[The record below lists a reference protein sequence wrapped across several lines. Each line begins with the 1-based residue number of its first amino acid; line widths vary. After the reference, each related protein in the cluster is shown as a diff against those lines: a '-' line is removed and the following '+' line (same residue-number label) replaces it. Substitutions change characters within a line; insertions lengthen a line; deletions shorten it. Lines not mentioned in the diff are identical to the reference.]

1 MNIIVVGAGK
11 VGRQIIGELSDSCDI
26 VLIEISEKIIEDITS
41 EYDIQS
47 ILGNAVNVDVL
58 KEAGAANA
66 DIFISVTGSDELNII
81 SSMIANKLGAKSTV
95 ARVRSPEYTKSAKF
109 LSSSLNITKLINPDE
124 EAAVQI
130 LEIIKYPLAKS
141 IEHFAN
147 KKLQMVEFK
156 IPNGS
161 YLDGIDLKSFR
172 KTLGYNMIVCIVER
186 GEEVIIPK
194 GDTTLRSND
203 NIYVTGSKK
212 DMDKFYDSI
221 NVKTKKIEKVMLI
234 GASKICFFLTELL
247 LNEKK
252 DVKILEVD
260 RSIAEEIAIK
270 YPEATVI
277 NKDGTNQNYL
287 IEEGITS
294 YDCVVSL
301 TGIDEENIILSLYS
315 SYLGV
320 NKSIAKVNRINMIKL
335 IENKGL
341 DTAVVPKGIIANQI
355 VRFVRS
361 KMDSGNSTI
370 ENLYKL
376 SNRRIEAIEFVIKEK
391 ADYTDIKLKDLSMK
405 ENTLIAFIYRKNHI
419 IFPTGEDVL
428 KMGDRVVI
436 ITSFE
441 DVTRI
446 SDLFI

>member
-26 VLIEISEKIIEDITS
+26 VLIENSEKIIEDITS

-58 KEAGAANA
+58 KEAGAKNA

-95 ARVRSPEYTKSAKF
+95 ARVRSPEYSKSAKF

-194 GDTTLRSND
+194 GDTILRSND

-221 NVKTKKIEKVMLI
+221 NVKTKKIKKVMLI

-252 DVKILEVD
+252 RCQDY
-260 RSIAEEIAIK
+260 R
-270 YPEATVI
+270 
-277 NKDGTNQNYL
+277 
-287 IEEGITS
+287 
-294 YDCVVSL
+294 
-301 TGIDEENIILSLYS
+301 
-315 SYLGV
+315 
-320 NKSIAKVNRINMIKL
+320 NR
-335 IENKGL
+335 
-341 DTAVVPKGIIANQI
+341 
-355 VRFVRS
+355 
-361 KMDSGNSTI
+361 
-370 ENLYKL
+370 
-376 SNRRIEAIEFVIKEK
+376 
-391 ADYTDIKLKDLSMK
+391 
-405 ENTLIAFIYRKNHI
+405 
-419 IFPTGEDVL
+419 
-428 KMGDRVVI
+428 
-436 ITSFE
+436 
-441 DVTRI
+441 
-446 SDLFI
+446 